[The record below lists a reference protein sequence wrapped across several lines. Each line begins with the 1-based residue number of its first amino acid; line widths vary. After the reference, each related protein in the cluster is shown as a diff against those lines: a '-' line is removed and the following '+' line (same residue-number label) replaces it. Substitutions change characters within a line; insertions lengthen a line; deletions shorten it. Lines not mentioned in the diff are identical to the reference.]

1 MLAFVFDHDW
11 TIVVLAIQWE
21 INRKPLR
28 GHQCISASVSSC
40 TEKEIWWLPDAG
52 IAPWNQTNKE
62 YYKTASLRM
71 MFLELVSLPPTT
83 CIDCKPNL
91 CWSQTAYTIAMV
103 KLTSFI
109 AFSALVI
116 APTFAAV
123 LPNTIETSVSSFFL
137 LNLCVSLIQKLF
149 FFWINAV
156 EMSLLNLPFSTVIW
170 RDCLSENRIS
180 SFQILLAVSWV

>member
-1 MLAFVFDHDW
+1 
-11 TIVVLAIQWE
+11 
-21 INRKPLR
+21 
-28 GHQCISASVSSC
+28 
-40 TEKEIWWLPDAG
+40 
-52 IAPWNQTNKE
+52 
-62 YYKTASLRM
+62 M

-123 LPNTIETSVSSFFL
+123 LPNTIETSVLSFFFVEFM
-137 LNLCVSLIQKLF
+137 CFSDTKTHF
-149 FFWINAV
+149 FF
-156 EMSLLNLPFSTVIW
+156 F
-170 RDCLSENRIS
+170 D
-180 SFQILLAVSWV
+180 